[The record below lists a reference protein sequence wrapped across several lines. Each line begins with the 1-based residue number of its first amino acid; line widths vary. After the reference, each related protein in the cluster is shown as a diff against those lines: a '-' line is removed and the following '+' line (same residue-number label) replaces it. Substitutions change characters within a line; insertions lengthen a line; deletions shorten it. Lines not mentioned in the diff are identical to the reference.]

1 MPRIKK
7 VEPPPPPAP
16 QMTPKTWLQEQ
27 MADKGFWHSI
37 IGAFIGGFLAIF
49 AGLAVYTIQAYNQQ
63 VHELRIKSEQ
73 ERILLEGFKKSLE
86 DNLKIMSGI
95 IDVKN
100 LTITTNNLN
109 LNYFE
114 STSQI
119 KYQTL
124 TNIKLAEEIDDLTF
138 RLNSMEQAVK
148 NYQTI
153 FFNPLKTADKN
164 FLKTTGRDLHIE
176 IVLGGRQTMIIAGL
190 VLKDVDAELEKLDRS
205 SGNSTNP

>member
-7 VEPPPPPAP
+7 VEPPPPPTP

-100 LTITTNNLN
+100 PTITTNNLN

>member
-7 VEPPPPPAP
+7 IEPPPPPAP
-16 QMTPKTWLQEQ
+16 QITPKTWLQEQ

-49 AGLAVYTIQAYNQQ
+49 AGLTVYTIQAYNQQ

-100 LTITTNNLN
+100 PTITTNNLN

>member
-100 LTITTNNLN
+100 PTITTNNLN

>member
-27 MADKGFWHSI
+27 MADKGFLHSI

-100 LTITTNNLN
+100 PTITTNNLN